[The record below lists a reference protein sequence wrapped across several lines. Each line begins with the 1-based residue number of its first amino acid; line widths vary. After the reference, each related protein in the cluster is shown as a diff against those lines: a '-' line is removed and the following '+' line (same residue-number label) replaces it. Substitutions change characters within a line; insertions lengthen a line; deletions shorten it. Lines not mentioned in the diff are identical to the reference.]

1 MKLDIG
7 RCLLADRLLDMKLSH
22 DELARMLQYR
32 PERVLDYMENK
43 RVMPL
48 KVAVSIA
55 DTLGC
60 DAKELYEWVQ
70 PLPNKER
77 NT

>member
-1 MKLDIG
+1 MKLEIG
-7 RCLLADRLLDMKLSH
+7 RCLLADRLLDLRLSH
-22 DELARMLQYR
+22 HKLASMLQYR
-32 PERVLDYMENK
+32 TERVQDYMENK

-60 DAKELYEWVQ
+60 DVKELYEWVQ